1 MLLIKNE
8 KKLKKKKKKKKYVQR
23 NHNLNEIKDM
33 SVARIIRKERQT
45 KIKFLEYN
53 FQTKDSQEKKIKSIF
68 HRINCQN

>member
-1 MLLIKNE
+1 M
-8 KKLKKKKKKKKYVQR
+8 